1 MKSKTSFFNKTIYK
15 KNLTRFVAFPLLY
28 FAFLF
33 ISISCNMLVN
43 RLNIQKYP
51 DAYTQTLKTH
61 QDLYERVMDQ
71 NVPIL
76 VAIYMILVTLAVFSY
91 LYQRRSCNMMHAFPV
106 NRKIL
111 FTTGTASVLTLTLL
125 PQLAVTL
132 INTIIYLAFG
142 AGNIVWIPWYW
153 LLCMIGYDLCFLGI
167 ALFTAMISGQLITNF
182 IFYWIF
188 NFMFMAAEVVIRAL
202 LSFLCFGVY
211 SSDIF
216 RNKLLCMTP
225 SAYLPHHTG
234 IYINEATYRI
244 YHILPEALP
253 TLLIYALVGIGLS
266 GLAYL
271 LYQHKALETCGDFIA
286 VPFMKPVFTL
296 GMTFFAS
303 LLATVGIG
311 YALTNLLSENETVFF
326 ITIMILCLA
335 IGVILYFVIQML
347 IDRTRHVWKK
357 RYLKYCCIYTGLIF
371 VFLLGVRFDVFGIEK
386 QVPAAS
392 DIFEADM
399 TMGEVTYA
407 LTDAE
412 EITDFIS
419 IHKEIINEKEELLD
433 YSRHCSEPYGFLD
446 ISYHLKDGST
456 LSRSYRLPDYVGKSE
471 TYQNTCKKLLA
482 LFNDKDAI
490 LTHGI
495 SKNYAELHAE
505 DVTFYPFDA
514 PDNGSDEE
522 KTYTNAQLQNLY
534 EAFLQD
540 IEEGNYKITNLDAS
554 APCYSDY
561 FDLVLRSPEPIMLDR
576 NKYSYYYYTGRSSLN
591 VFSDY
596 YSGTGALSLVSNT
609 AVADETKEAVAAY
622 GDITAH
628 LYIQPTPD
636 CTHTLQAMIDM
647 GMIASTDDLVL
658 STAGDV
664 YMFTDE

>member
-33 ISISCNMLVN
+33 ISMSCNMLVN
-43 RLNIQKYP
+43 RLNMQKSP
-51 DAYTQTLKTH
+51 DAYIQTLKTH
-61 QDLYERVMDQ
+61 QDLYEGVMNG
-71 NVPIL
+71 NVPIF

-106 NRKIL
+106 NRKIM
-111 FTTGTASVLTLTLL
+111 FSTGIASILTLTLL

-132 INTIIYLAFG
+132 INTILYLVFG
-142 AGNIVWIPWYW
+142 AGSLVWIPWYW
-153 LLCMIGYDLCFLGI
+153 MLCMIAYDLCFLGI

-188 NFMFMAAEVVIRAL
+188 NFMFMAAEVVIRVL

-234 IYINEATYRI
+234 IYINDATYRI

-253 TLLIYALVGIGLS
+253 TLLVYALVGIGLS

-303 LLATVGIG
+303 LLATVGIV
-311 YALTNLLSENETVFF
+311 YALTNLLPENETVFF
-326 ITIMILCLA
+326 ISITILCLG
-335 IGVILYFVIQML
+335 IGVILYFIIQML
-347 IDRTRHVWKK
+347 IDRTRHVWKR
-357 RYLKYCCIYTGLIF
+357 RYMKYCCIYTGVIF
-371 VFLLGVRFDVFGIEK
+371 AFLLCVRFDVFGIER
-386 QVPAAS
+386 QIPTAS
-392 DIFEADM
+392 DVFEVDM
-399 TMGEVTYA
+399 TMGETTYA
-407 LTDAE
+407 LTDAD
-412 EITDFIS
+412 EIADFIS

-446 ISYHLKDGST
+446 ISYHLKDGSS
-456 LSRSYRLPDYVGKSE
+456 LSRSYRLPDYAGKSE
-471 TYQNTCKKLLA
+471 AYQNTCQKLLS

-495 SKNYAELHAE
+495 SKNYAELQAE

-514 PDNGSDEE
+514 PDDGSEE

-534 EAFLQD
+534 EAFVQD
-540 IEEGNYKITNLDAS
+540 IKEGNYKITDLDAS
-554 APCYSDY
+554 APCYSDS
-561 FDLVLRSPEPIMLDR
+561 FALVLRSPEPILLDR
-576 NKYSYYYYTGRSSLN
+576 TKYSFYYTGRSSLSLFTN
-591 VFSDY
+591 YVSV
-596 YSGTGALSLVSNT
+596 TGALSPVSKM
-609 AVADETKEAVAAY
+609 AVAEETKEAVAAN
-622 GDITAH
+622 GDMTAH
-628 LYIQPTPD
+628 LYIHPTPD
-636 CTHTLQAMIDM
+636 CTHTLQTMIDM
-647 GMIASTDDLVL
+647 GMITNTDDLTL
-658 STAGDV
+658 STAGEV